1 LLFRPRPHALERYF
15 TTMIRFLILITLI
28 FSLGC
33 SERRQSAEIPP
44 EYLGE
49 WIAYSENHMS
59 ISGDM
64 VVKEQSI
71 DFALKGTV
79 SYEIIEIR
87 NDEIYLKI
95 DKDVDDGLF
104 MRLGP
109 IKVSDYLPTYLDME
123 VAYYRT
129 QEDAL
134 EPRADRIG
142 NASSWGIYT
151 REITK

>member
-1 LLFRPRPHALERYF
+1 M
-15 TTMIRFLILITLI
+15 TRFLILITLI
-28 FSLGC
+28 VSLGC

-49 WIAYSENHMS
+49 WTAYSRNHMS

-79 SYEIIEIR
+79 SYEIIEVR
-87 NDEIYLKI
+87 GDEIYLKI
-95 DKDVDDGLF
+95 DKDVDAGLF

-109 IKVSDYLPTYLDME
+109 SKVSDYLPTYLDME
-123 VAYYRT
+123 VAYYKT

-134 EPRADRIG
+134 RPRTSSFD
-142 NASSWGIYT
+142 NCTSWGIYT

>member
-1 LLFRPRPHALERYF
+1 MLPLLFLG
-15 TTMIRFLILITLI
+15 
-28 FSLGC
+28 FSW
-33 SERRQSAEIPP
+33 RKPFNVIPS

-49 WIAYSENHMS
+49 WIAYSRNHMA

-64 VVKEQSI
+64 VVKEQTI
-71 DFALKGTV
+71 DFVLKGTAT
-79 SYEIIEIR
+79 YKIIEIR
-87 NDEIYLKI
+87 EDEIYLKI

-109 IKVSDYLPTYLDME
+109 LKMSDYDDNYLDME

-134 EPRADRIG
+134 KPRASNMD
-142 NASSWGIYT
+142 NVTSWGIYT
-151 REITK
+151 REISTKVASD

>member
-1 LLFRPRPHALERYF
+1 
-15 TTMIRFLILITLI
+15 
-28 FSLGC
+28 
-33 SERRQSAEIPP
+33 
-44 EYLGE
+44 
-49 WIAYSENHMS
+49 MS

-95 DKDVDDGLF
+95 HKDVDDGLF

-109 IKVSDYLPTYLDME
+109 IKVSDYDPSHLDME

-134 EPRADRIG
+134 KPRANRIG
-142 NASSWGIYT
+142 NSSSWGIYT
-151 REITK
+151 RQIKK

>member
-1 LLFRPRPHALERYF
+1 
-15 TTMIRFLILITLI
+15 MIRFLLSITLL
-28 FSLGC
+28 SSCGC
-33 SERRQSAEIPP
+33 AEIPP

-49 WIAYSENHMS
+49 WMAYSENHMS

-64 VVKEQSI
+64 LVKKQTI

-79 SYEIIEIR
+79 SYDIIEVR
-87 NDEIYLKI
+87 GDEIYLKI

-123 VAYYRT
+123 VAYYKT

-142 NASSWGIYT
+142 NASSWDIYT
-151 REITK
+151 REIKK

>member
-1 LLFRPRPHALERYF
+1 
-15 TTMIRFLILITLI
+15 MIRFLILITLI

-49 WIAYSENHMS
+49 WLAYSENHMS

-95 DKDVDDGLF
+95 NKGVDDGLF
-104 MRLGP
+104 LRLGP
-109 IKVSDYLPTYLDME
+109 TKVSDYDHSHLDME
-123 VAYYRT
+123 VAYYGT

-134 EPRADRIG
+134 RPRTSNFD
-142 NASSWGIYT
+142 NCTSWGIYT
-151 REITK
+151 RQIKK

>member
-1 LLFRPRPHALERYF
+1 
-15 TTMIRFLILITLI
+15 MIRFLILITLVI
-28 FSLGC
+28 SLGC

-44 EYLGE
+44 EYLGG

-64 VVKEQSI
+64 VVNEQTI

-87 NDEIYLKI
+87 KDEIYLKI
-95 DKDVDDGLF
+95 DKDVDAGLF

-129 QEDAL
+129 EIEAL
-134 EPRADRIG
+134 KPRSSNTD

-151 REITK
+151 KEVGE

>member
-1 LLFRPRPHALERYF
+1 MY
-15 TTMIRFLILITLI
+15 
-28 FSLGC
+28 
-33 SERRQSAEIPP
+33 
-44 EYLGE
+44 
-49 WIAYSENHMS
+49 

-64 VVKEQSI
+64 VVKEQTI

-79 SYEIIEIR
+79 SCQIIEIR
-87 NDEIYLKI
+87 EDEIYLKI

-109 IKVSDYLPTYLDME
+109 LEMSDYQDDYLDME

-134 EPRADRIG
+134 RPRTSSFD
-142 NASSWGIYT
+142 NCTSWGIYT
-151 REITK
+151 REIKK

>member
-1 LLFRPRPHALERYF
+1 
-15 TTMIRFLILITLI
+15 MVRFLILITLI
-28 FSLGC
+28 VSLGC

-49 WIAYSENHMS
+49 WTAYSRNHMS

-64 VVKEQSI
+64 VVRDQTI

-87 NDEIYLKI
+87 EDEIYLKI

-123 VAYYRT
+123 VAYYGT
-129 QEDAL
+129 KEDAL
-134 EPRADRIG
+134 RPRTSSFD
-142 NASSWGIYT
+142 NCTSWGIYT
-151 REITK
+151 REIKK

>member
-1 LLFRPRPHALERYF
+1 
-15 TTMIRFLILITLI
+15 MIRFLILITLVV
-28 FSLGC
+28 SLGC

-44 EYLGE
+44 QYLGE

-64 VVKEQSI
+64 VVKEQTI

-95 DKDVDDGLF
+95 HKDVDDGLF

-109 IKVSDYLPTYLDME
+109 IKVSDYDPSHLDME

-134 EPRADRIG
+134 KPRANRIG
-142 NASSWGIYT
+142 NSSSWGIYT
-151 REITK
+151 REIKK

>member
-1 LLFRPRPHALERYF
+1 
-15 TTMIRFLILITLI
+15 
-28 FSLGC
+28 
-33 SERRQSAEIPP
+33 
-44 EYLGE
+44 
-49 WIAYSENHMS
+49 MS

-64 VVKEQSI
+64 IVKEQAI

-79 SYEIIEIR
+79 SYQIIEIR

-104 MRLGP
+104 LRLGP
-109 IKVSDYLPTYLDME
+109 SKVSDYLPTYLDME

-129 QEDAL
+129 REDAL

-142 NASSWGIYT
+142 NSSSWGIYT

>member
-1 LLFRPRPHALERYF
+1 M
-15 TTMIRFLILITLI
+15 TRFLISITLLCS
-28 FSLGC
+28 FGC

-49 WIAYSENHMS
+49 WTAYSRNHMS

-64 VVKEQSI
+64 VVKEQTI

-87 NDEIYLKI
+87 KDEIYLKI

-104 MRLGP
+104 LRLGP

-123 VAYYRT
+123 VAYYKT

-134 EPRADRIG
+134 RPRTSSFD
-142 NASSWGIYT
+142 NCTSWGIYT
-151 REITK
+151 REIKK

>member
-1 LLFRPRPHALERYF
+1 
-15 TTMIRFLILITLI
+15 MIRFLILITLVV
-28 FSLGC
+28 SLGC

-44 EYLGE
+44 QYLGE

-64 VVKEQSI
+64 VVKEQTI

-95 DKDVDDGLF
+95 HKDVDDGLF

-109 IKVSDYLPTYLDME
+109 IKISDYLPPYLDME
-123 VAYYRT
+123 VAYYGT
-129 QEDAL
+129 KEDAL
-134 EPRADRIG
+134 KPRISNLD

-151 REITK
+151 RQIKK

>member
-1 LLFRPRPHALERYF
+1 
-15 TTMIRFLILITLI
+15 MIRFLILITLVV
-28 FSLGC
+28 SLGC

-44 EYLGE
+44 EYLGG

-64 VVKEQSI
+64 VVTEQSI

-79 SYEIIEIR
+79 SCQIIEIR
-87 NDEIYLKI
+87 EDEIYLKI

-109 IKVSDYLPTYLDME
+109 LEMSDYQDDYLDME

-134 EPRADRIG
+134 RPRTSSFD
-142 NASSWGIYT
+142 NCTSWGIYT
-151 REITK
+151 REIKK

>member
-1 LLFRPRPHALERYF
+1 
-15 TTMIRFLILITLI
+15 MIRFLILLTLLV
-28 FSLGC
+28 SLGC
-33 SERRQSAEIPP
+33 NERRQSAEIPP

-49 WIAYSENHMS
+49 WTAYSRNHMY

-64 VVKEQSI
+64 VVKEQTI

-79 SYEIIEIR
+79 SCQIIEIR
-87 NDEIYLKI
+87 EDEIYLKI

-109 IKVSDYLPTYLDME
+109 LEMSDYQDDYLDME

-134 EPRADRIG
+134 RPRTSSFD
-142 NASSWGIYT
+142 NCTSWGIYT
-151 REITK
+151 REIKK

>member
-1 LLFRPRPHALERYF
+1 
-15 TTMIRFLILITLI
+15 MIRFLLLITLL
-28 FSLGC
+28 SLLGC
-33 SERRQSAEIPP
+33 SDIRQDTEIPP

-49 WIAYSENHMS
+49 WTAYSRNHMS

-64 VVKEQSI
+64 IVKEQAI

-79 SYEIIEIR
+79 SYQIIEIR

-104 MRLGP
+104 LRLGP
-109 IKVSDYLPTYLDME
+109 SKVSDYLPTYLDME

-129 QEDAL
+129 REDAL

-142 NASSWGIYT
+142 NSSSWGIYT

>member
-1 LLFRPRPHALERYF
+1 
-15 TTMIRFLILITLI
+15 MIRFLLLITLLCS
-28 FSLGC
+28 FGC
-33 SERRQSAEIPP
+33 GERRQSTQIPP

-49 WIAYSENHMS
+49 WMAYSENHLS

-64 VVKEQSI
+64 VVKEQTI

-79 SYEIIEIR
+79 SYEIIEVR
-87 NDEIYLKI
+87 GDEIYLKI
-95 DKDVDDGLF
+95 DKDVDAGLF

-109 IKVSDYLPTYLDME
+109 IKVSDYDPSHLDME

-129 QEDAL
+129 EEDAL
-134 EPRADRIG
+134 KPRTSNTD

-151 REITK
+151 RQISE

>member
-1 LLFRPRPHALERYF
+1 M
-15 TTMIRFLILITLI
+15 TRFLLLITLLS
-28 FSLGC
+28 SLGC
-33 SERRQSAEIPP
+33 GEKRQSAEIPP

-49 WIAYSENHMS
+49 WMAYSENHMS

-64 VVKEQSI
+64 LVKKQTI

-79 SYEIIEIR
+79 SYEIIEVR
-87 NDEIYLKI
+87 GDEIYLKI
-95 DKDVDDGLF
+95 DKDVDAGLF

-109 IKVSDYLPTYLDME
+109 SKVSDYDPTYLDME

-129 QEDAL
+129 REDAL

-151 REITK
+151 RQIKK